1 MKKKVEDKAKDAL
14 KSIAGGIAGE
24 AIWRFGGKKVA
35 HSIFEKVLPV
45 ASKKANELIDKYID
59 EKDEDN
65 SSK

>member
-35 HSIFEKVLPV
+35 HSLLEKVLPV
-45 ASKKANELIDKYID
+45 ASKKANELIDKYTD
-59 EKDEDN
+59 EKDKGK